1 MEAPYGNRK
10 WLFSIKAN
18 IEASKVNVL
27 LIYRVDRCINK
38 RVQELVVMLQMC

>member
-1 MEAPYGNRK
+1 MEAPCGKIK

-27 LIYRVDRCINK
+27 LIYMVDRCIDK
-38 RVQELVVMLQMC
+38 RVELIVMLQMC